1 MANIATVGIFAE
13 DSAQR
18 RFLFSMVERVAADMD
33 IELRLEAVSARG
45 GIPTM
50 RAALSRHM
58 ARAARGESEAYDVLL
73 IAQDANR
80 RGFYA
85 ISREL
90 RDILET
96 GGYHGTTVLAV
107 PDPYI
112 EAWYLADPQSLQTL
126 TGSARALRT
135 PRRGSRDRRYK
146 DELSAIIAELSKDI
160 RTNDDEFANDIVSAM
175 NLYRAGRNVPSL
187 GNFINELRSALSRL
201 A

>member
-1 MANIATVGIFAE
+1 
-13 DSAQR
+13 
-18 RFLFSMVERVAADMD
+18 MVERTAADMD
-33 IELRLEAVSARG
+33 IELGLDAVSARG
-45 GIPTM
+45 GIPVM

-58 ARAARGESEAYDVLL
+58 ARVARGESEAYDVLVV
-73 IAQDANR
+73 AQDANR
-80 RGFYA
+80 RGFSA

-126 TGSARALRT
+126 TSSARALR
-135 PRRGSRDRRYK
+135 PPGRGSRDRRYK
-146 DELSAIIAELSKDI
+146 DDLRGVFVELGWDPGS
-160 RTNDDEFANDIVSAM
+160 NNDEFTLRIVSAM

-187 GNFINELRSALSRL
+187 GSFINELRSALSRF

>member
-1 MANIATVGIFAE
+1 
-13 DSAQR
+13 
-18 RFLFSMVERVAADMD
+18 MVERISADMGF
-33 IELRLEAVSARG
+33 EARLDEVSARG
-45 GIPTM
+45 GIPSM
-50 RAALSRHM
+50 RAALSYHM
-58 ARAARGESEAYDVLL
+58 DQVATGRIEAADVLL
-73 IAQDANR
+73 VAQDANR
-80 RGFYA
+80 RGFSA

-96 GGYHGTTVLAV
+96 GGYYGTTVLAV

-135 PRRGSRDRRYK
+135 PRPGSRARLYK
-146 DELSAIIAELSKDI
+146 AELRAIIAELRGNAGS
-160 RTNDDEFANDIVSAM
+160 NNDEFTLRIVSAM